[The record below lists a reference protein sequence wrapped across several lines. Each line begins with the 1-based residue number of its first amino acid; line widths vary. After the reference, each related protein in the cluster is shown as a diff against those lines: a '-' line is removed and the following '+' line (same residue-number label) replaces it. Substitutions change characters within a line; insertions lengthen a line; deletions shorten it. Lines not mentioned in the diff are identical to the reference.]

1 MSGKIAG
8 SFGPLD
14 RRLTIGL
21 AISPGRVL
29 YHSITPL
36 AGLNDGMAF
45 PAIVGTAVLLHEDT
59 LRSRLDRLT
68 NHGNQPPFSFE

>member
-21 AISPGRVL
+21 AISPGREL
-29 YHSITPL
+29 HHSVTPF
-36 AGLNDGMAF
+36 AGLDGGIAF
-45 PAIVGTAVLLHEDT
+45 STVVGTAVLLHEDT
-59 LRSRLDRLT
+59 LC
-68 NHGNQPPFSFE
+68 P